1 MSYRRLPEPFFT
13 QHDTGHITAHWPDPT
28 QDSYEVAHE
37 IVQQFVNTH
46 NAMVDLKRWKG
57 EALPLLAALDRCH
70 YLLPEGSQAPPG
82 GSKADAVEN
91 YIKRGPN
98 PGEPIAERPV
108 RTEP

>member
-1 MSYRRLPEPFFT
+1 VSYCHLPEPFFT

-57 EALPLLAALDRCH
+57 EALHLLAALDRCND
-70 YLLPEGSQAPPG
+70 LLPEGAQAPLG
-82 GSKADAVEN
+82 GSKAAAVEQ
-91 YIKRGPN
+91 YLKRSAN
-98 PGEPIAERPV
+98 PQVPTV
-108 RTEP
+108 TEVDQ